1 MRGQLH
7 HQSPCLVPQ
16 VSSAQQ
22 IRPDAGYILGSGINM
37 AFGLSVL
44 WALPQANWFFPSRMG
59 QEPLGDEELSSP
71 RVVSPH

>member
-1 MRGQLH
+1 
-7 HQSPCLVPQ
+7 
-16 VSSAQQ
+16 
-22 IRPDAGYILGSGINM
+22 M